1 MTDLDSV
8 LLSLRVSV
16 GMRVRVGIEG
26 RTSEILG
33 WPKSS
38 FRFFRNLTEKY

>member
-8 LLSLRVSV
+8 LLSSRVSV
-16 GMRVRVGIEG
+16 GTRARVGIEG

-33 WPKSS
+33 WPESP
-38 FRFFRNLTEKY
+38 FGFFRNLMERY